1 MSTKLEQL
9 AETAKKAQREY
20 DNAVHEE
27 KSKKTK
33 QLITATSTK
42 EGFSWACEAPQQL
55 VIKHTKATLMSA
67 FDTLKDDP
75 MGEMLLTLEVMD
87 ALQDVTKIKAKV

>member
-27 KSKKTK
+27 KTK

-75 MGEMLLTLEVMD
+75 MGEILLALEVMD
-87 ALQDVTKIKAKV
+87 ALQDVAKIKAKV